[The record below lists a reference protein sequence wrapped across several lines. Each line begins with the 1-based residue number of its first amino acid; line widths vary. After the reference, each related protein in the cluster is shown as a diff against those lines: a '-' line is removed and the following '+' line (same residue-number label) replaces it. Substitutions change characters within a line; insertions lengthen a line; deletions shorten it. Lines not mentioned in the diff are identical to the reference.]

1 MKPFTDPAIRPSARH
16 SSQRALFKRQM
27 SVLPFAL
34 PRLTDKAAAQLVDV
48 LYQIVEGIEFHY
60 AEQILKYGKR
70 QQAIDYLRRTTTAH
84 TSDPPF

>member
-1 MKPFTDPAIRPSARH
+1 MKPFTDPAIRPPVRN
-16 SSQRALFKRQM
+16 SSQPDLFKRQM
-27 SVLPFAL
+27 SILPFAL

-60 AEQILKYGKR
+60 AEQIHQYRKR
-70 QQAIDYLRRTTTAH
+70 RQEIAHLRRDTTTR